1 MSDCLELFNNI
12 IEITEKIN
20 SKFILNLS
28 NNTYEQVCTFDGTT
42 FDSYFKDIKSE
53 WENMFNKFINE
64 SKKINKCNR
73 MDPTNNVL
81 EFAKKTVFSVNST
94 TISPDF
100 KDTLIEIAKVF
111 GAYCSCDG
119 KKLFEGYLDK
129 YRGKIF
135 KYLQG
140 IPKEQLRAK
149 IEDLYNNFKMFVD
162 KMQNLDKNNM
172 DVTSYDRDI
181 IENIT
186 NKLTNLYSFSLEGE
200 LNKLIPDKLGSMKQ
214 FFITVISTYYR
225 NLHPIIWCQII
236 VSILKNW
243 FIELPFTPEET
254 FAFLSKSIL
263 LNSGPFILKILQTIR
278 PVLSDELKK
287 KYKLERLVYP
297 VLTPD
302 QSTMLLDKIMIN
314 KNYKIIRHISASV
327 GHVCVVEQ
335 NGIKYVVKFI
345 KPLSIIQSC
354 WEYKVLINAFSESD
368 LQNECNRRFVKNML
382 ESNGKE
388 MNVGGEIQN
397 LIDGNQYY
405 SCNYSDILGKQI
417 NMKLTTITN
426 VDNIIVRNWY
436 SLVMS
441 LAPGVPVSSFLEPD
455 NILQK
460 DTVFRAMLHRGL
472 DLVVFK
478 FFYTIMAHGFYH
490 GDLHAGNIFFSY
502 KDSQVTL
509 IDFGAVG
516 KIDLF
521 NDSYVEDILNVVF
534 MLVFGDYDGILD
546 KIAQIANK
554 NCPQVDRIDM
564 NTDKYRNFKQL
575 LINHKINKI
584 RNAKMD
590 SKKDKQYKE
599 YMFGDGRI
607 NEEYEEDMK
616 NHVDE
621 IEESIYSIYNKK
633 NDTVYNQDKYALSTG
648 SIIEKQSESKSLST
662 SGALLLIVE
671 FYADL
676 GVNLPSKLSELFEFQ
691 KAYSLLLGV
700 LAQTNYDQSRVP
712 IIFSH
717 IMEHKSGI
725 VWANKWKIAT
735 NVQKIKDIFAMYKSI
750 KSRND
755 EFIKN
760 NV

>member
-12 IEITEKIN
+12 IEMTEKIN
-20 SKFILNLS
+20 SKFILNLT

-236 VSILKNW
+236 VSMLKNW

-648 SIIEKQSESKSLST
+648 LIIEKQSESKSLST

>member
-12 IEITEKIN
+12 IEMTEKIN
-20 SKFILNLS
+20 SKFILNLT

-172 DVTSYDRDI
+172 DVTSYDKNI

-236 VSILKNW
+236 VSMLKNW

-648 SIIEKQSESKSLST
+648 LIIEKQSESKSLST